1 MVLLGSAS
9 PFANYLPKHGQQEK
23 IESKS
28 KNNVS
33 KWCGASGG
41 VGWGLVGVVWR
52 IRGLNDVVFLL
63 FSIKK

>member
-33 KWCGASGG
+33 KWGG
-41 VGWGLVGVVWR
+41 IGG
-52 IRGLNDVVFLL
+52 
-63 FSIKK
+63 